1 METIGERL
9 KRIREDRGLTQRD
22 IAAPGVSAQYISKI
36 ERGQRTAS
44 VKALRKLAPKLG
56 VSARFLETGHD
67 LTEGELRD
75 YRLDDAELELRLG
88 PDQAEAERKLLG
100 LLEAADAEGDGRSS
114 ARARIGLGLLAAGRD
129 AHADAIAALEPAV
142 VEPWVNPVTH
152 AEAFVALGASYLATQ
167 RTDDAVALYRGCL
180 DRVSAQE
187 PRSRPAAVRYATSLG
202 QALIEA
208 GELDDAREA
217 LAIAFAN
224 GKSVADT
231 DAAAKLHWSA
241 ARAAE
246 GAGDLD
252 VAQSSMNRAVGL
264 LELAEDSAQLARAY
278 ALANEISLLT
288 HA

>member
-22 IAAPGVSAQYISKI
+22 IAAPGVSAQYVSKI

-88 PDQAEAERKLLG
+88 HDPAGAERKFQG
-100 LLEAADAEGDGRSS
+100 LLEAANAEGDGRSA

-142 VEPWVNPVTH
+142 TEPWVNPVTH
-152 AEAFVALGASYLATQ
+152 AEAFVALGDFLPRDRTHGRRRRALPGLPRTGQ
-167 RTDDAVALYRGCL
+167 RPGAAK
-180 DRVSAQE
+180 
-187 PRSRPAAVRYATSLG
+187 PPAAVRYATSLG
-202 QALIEA
+202 HALIEA
-208 GELDDAREA
+208 GEIDEAREA
-217 LAIAFAN
+217 LAVAFAN
-224 GKSVADT
+224 GKAVADT

-264 LELAEDSAQLARAY
+264 LELAEDSAQLARAH
-278 ALANEISLLT
+278 ALAAEISLLT